1 MAAQDVATAIRW
13 LDRAHRLVPADPN
26 VMLALASACLDHDPA
41 RAVSLFQSVTQQHDI
56 RHAWLGLAASLLRR
70 SGPAAAAPALADAL
84 SRHAFIPDMQV
95 LAGQVAE
102 PPLSH
107 GWCGLTSDGTVV
119 IRAGDAARI
128 QVWLDRKPLKSTAL
142 PGDWS
147 QHRLL
152 SVEIDGRD
160 AIGSPIRID
169 RICRVVGCVEA
180 VDGGIAGWAWHPGDP
195 DRSVALTLWCP
206 RSKQR
211 RVISV
216 DTLSDAVPHAGP
228 MARPRIFDLARDAL
242 DWAAGPIHVTGPDG
256 KDLLGSPL
264 DPAASATW
272 HSSAASDLARLYP
285 ATSRAEAAV
294 SHSTRTESRAPFAV
308 TLRADAPMPS
318 APVGADARKRGIAVV
333 IPVHNGGVVVRE
345 CLDSVLAAGSDGARI
360 VVVDDGS
367 TEPDLIAALD
377 DLVSRKAI
385 KLIRHEA
392 ARGFPAS
399 ANAGIM
405 AAAGRDVV
413 LLNSDTLVPPRWLER
428 LQEVAYGARDIGSV
442 TPLSNNATILSYP
455 GEADSNPEPDQAS
468 VNRTDT
474 TARRANAGRVVDIP
488 VGVGFCLYLRRDCL
502 NATGLLRADVFAQG
516 YGEENDFCLRARRL
530 GWRHVA
536 ATGVFVGHH
545 GGSSFDPTALHL
557 RTRNARLIE
566 QIHPGYDALVAR
578 FIAAEPLAEDRRRI
592 DVARW
597 RAASARG
604 QTSAILISHDHGG
617 GVEQ

>member
-1 MAAQDVATAIRW
+1 MRRRPDAPLSRTEASRTTLAHEAVSKGRAALAAQDVATAIRW

-169 RICRVVGCVEA
+169 RIRRVVGCVEA

-195 DRSVALTLWCP
+195 DRAVALTLWCP

-285 ATSRAEAAV
+285 ATSRAGGAV
-294 SHSTRTESRAPFAV
+294 SRSTRAESQAPFAV
-308 TLRADAPMPS
+308 TLRADAPMP
-318 APVGADARKRGIAVV
+318 
-333 IPVHNGGVVVRE
+333 
-345 CLDSVLAAGSDGARI
+345 
-360 VVVDDGS
+360 
-367 TEPDLIAALD
+367 
-377 DLVSRKAI
+377 
-385 KLIRHEA
+385 
-392 ARGFPAS
+392 
-399 ANAGIM
+399 
-405 AAAGRDVV
+405 
-413 LLNSDTLVPPRWLER
+413 
-428 LQEVAYGARDIGSV
+428 
-442 TPLSNNATILSYP
+442 LSYRSITV
-455 GEADSNPEPDQAS
+455 ATSS
-468 VNRTDT
+468 VSAW
-474 TARRANAGRVVDIP
+474 TAFWP
-488 VGVGFCLYLRRDCL
+488 S
-502 NATGLLRADVFAQG
+502 
-516 YGEENDFCLRARRL
+516 
-530 GWRHVA
+530 A
-536 ATGVFVGHH
+536 AKVR
-545 GGSSFDPTALHL
+545 GSSLST
-557 RTRNARLIE
+557 T
-566 QIHPGYDALVAR
+566 
-578 FIAAEPLAEDRRRI
+578 DRRSR
-592 DVARW
+592 
-597 RAASARG
+597 
-604 QTSAILISHDHGG
+604 T
-617 GVEQ
+617 